1 MLLNDPTYVESAR
14 IFAERILRES
24 GKDAKARITFAY
36 RQALHRNP
44 KARELELLTA
54 VAAKHLKQYQGDAA
68 AADALLKVGAKPA
81 DGKLNKAELAAWTS
95 VARVVLNLHET
106 ITRN

>member
-1 MLLNDPTYVESAR
+1 M
-14 IFAERILRES
+14 AEHKHATEVAIASTTDQSEFPSWVFRWW
-24 GKDAKARITFAY
+24 KAG
-36 RQALHRNP
+36 ALVLFVG
-44 KARELELLTA
+44 AATLV
-54 VAAKHLKQYQGDAA
+54 VAQYQDDAA

-95 VARVVLNLHET
+95 IARVVLNLHET